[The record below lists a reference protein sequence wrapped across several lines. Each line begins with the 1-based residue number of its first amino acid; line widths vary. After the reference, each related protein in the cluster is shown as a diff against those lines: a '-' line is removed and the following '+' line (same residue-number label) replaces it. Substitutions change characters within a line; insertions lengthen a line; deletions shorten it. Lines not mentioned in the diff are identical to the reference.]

1 MYGEK
6 SHFWDE
12 LPCTLGASAAFFT
25 QPLSNPMETTH
36 KPPTE
41 MNRQPLHVAQLQDA
55 LLTVKT
61 VMAQTGLGRSTIHNK
76 VKDGTFPAPIKLSAR
91 CVRWH
96 SEAIQQWIQAL
107 ATSAQ

>member
-1 MYGEK
+1 MTAQ
-6 SHFWDE
+6 H
-12 LPCTLGASAAFFT
+12 T
-25 QPLSNPMETTH
+25 SNS
-36 KPPTE
+36 TE
-41 MNRQPLHVAQLQDA
+41 RKQPLHVAQLQDA

-76 VKDGTFPAPIKLSAR
+76 VKSGTFPAPIKLSAR